1 MSAPSCFAVFGGAL
15 SGVGSLAQ
23 QTQLIDEMQVGASE
37 CMIDR
42 H

>member
-1 MSAPSCFAVFGGAL
+1 MSAPSCFAVFGGTL

-23 QTQLIDEMQVGASE
+23 QTQLTDEMRVGASE
-37 CMIDR
+37 RVIDR